1 MLAESISFRPRDGT
15 WCLYSEKKKLRRNA
29 DPAIKK
35 VELTEPKNA
44 TVRLVNGK
52 PKVIPAVN
60 GTTIAAD
67 NLKKAVEPVL
77 IKPAAERK

>member
-1 MLAESISFRPRDGT
+1 MPDLDE
-15 WCLYSEKKKLRRNA
+15 KKLRCNA
-29 DPAIKK
+29 DPAVKK

-60 GTTIAAD
+60 GTRSRPTI
-67 NLKKAVEPVL
+67 
-77 IKPAAERK
+77 